1 MKTIYLLLS
10 RSRTLLSRAVYLMTG
25 DEYTHIS
32 IAFDPEL
39 ETLCSM
45 ARYDAR
51 FPLPAGLVRESPGEG
66 YFGAHPDVRCALL
79 GLDVP
84 DEIYDRARARA
95 GAMLGEQEAAGRSA
109 WRYSVLGL
117 FACRMGVAWT
127 RPGRM
132 FCSQFVG
139 TLLRES
145 GALAPER
152 EPSLMRP
159 QDFFALPG
167 ARMCFRGRMEAL
179 ARGGLTATGEASPM
193 NSSSAFS

>member
-10 RSRTLLSRAVYLMTG
+10 RSRTLLSRAVYRLTG
-25 DEYTHIS
+25 DAYTHIS
-32 IAFDPEL
+32 IAFDPGL

-66 YFGAHPDVRCALL
+66 YFGSHPDVRCALL

-84 DEIYDRARARA
+84 DDIYDRARARLE
-95 GAMLGEQEAAGRSA
+95 AMLREQEATGKSA

-117 FACRMGVAWT
+117 FACRMGIAWT

-145 GALAPER
+145 GALATER

-167 ARMCFRGRMEAL
+167 ARLCFRGRMGEL
-179 ARGGLTATGEASPM
+179 ARGGLTARDEGRIIKC
-193 NSSSAFS
+193 SS

>member
-10 RSRTLLSRAVYLMTG
+10 RSKTLLSRAVYLLTG

-51 FPLPAGLVRESPGEG
+51 FPLPAGLVRESPAEG

-84 DEIYDRARARA
+84 EDIYDRARARLET
-95 GAMLGEQEAAGRSA
+95 MLREQEATGKSA

-117 FACRMGVAWT
+117 FACRLGVAWT

-139 TLLRES
+139 ALLRES
-145 GALAPER
+145 GAMDTGK

-167 ARMCFRGRMEAL
+167 ARLCFRGRMGEL
-179 ARGGLTATGEASPM
+179 ARGGLTATGEGRIIKC
-193 NSSSAFS
+193 SS

>member
-1 MKTIYLLLS
+1 MKTVYLLLS

-25 DEYTHIS
+25 DAYTHIS
-32 IAFDPEL
+32 IAFDAEL
-39 ETLCSM
+39 STLCSM

-51 FPLPAGLVRESPGEG
+51 FPLPAGLVRESPEEG

-79 GLDVP
+79 KLDVP
-84 DEIYDRARARA
+84 DEAYDRARARLET
-95 GAMLGEQEAAGRSA
+95 MLREQEETGRGA

-117 FACRMGVAWT
+117 FACRLGVAWT

-139 TLLRES
+139 MLLRES

-152 EPSLMRP
+152 EPSLMHP

-167 ARMCFRGRMEAL
+167 ARLCFRGRMGEL
-179 ARGGLTATGEASPM
+179 ARGGLTATDEGRIIKC
-193 NSSSAFS
+193 SS